1 MPKFAKSLIF
11 KSANKFGFKSLFSF
25 LISIRIL
32 KLLLSGLIKFPTWVI
47 LAFILFPSDGKN
59 NSTLV
64 STLIFFK

>member
-1 MPKFAKSLIF
+1 M
-11 KSANKFGFKSLFSF
+11 FSF

-47 LAFILFPSDGKN
+47 LAFILFPRDGKN

-64 STLIFFK
+64 TTLTVTGLDSGARLTVPVTITKTAI